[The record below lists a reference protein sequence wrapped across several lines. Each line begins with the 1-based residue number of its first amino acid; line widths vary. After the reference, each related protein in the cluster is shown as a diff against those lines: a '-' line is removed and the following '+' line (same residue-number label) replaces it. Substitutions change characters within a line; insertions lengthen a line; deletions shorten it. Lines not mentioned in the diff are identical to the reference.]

1 MGADSSSVPVAGGGD
16 MMIRQ
21 RGIALITAVLITALI
36 SIIAVTMVSEQQL
49 DIRQTGNILDRTQA
63 WQFALG
69 METIAL
75 QALLKDVEDN
85 QVDHK
90 MEDWGKPVQFP
101 APDGA
106 EGDMIGGRI
115 EDLQGRFNLNNLI
128 DGNGNI
134 VPGQIDQF
142 KRLLRELKLPEGFA
156 EKVADWIDVDSEPQ
170 GMEGAEDGEYSRLDP
185 PYRTGNTPL
194 VSPSELLLIMS
205 AEEYKKLEKFVA
217 ALPPQGSGSTKI
229 NVNTASREV
238 LLSLDSVTP
247 EDIDELLQQ
256 REQLEKQDSRGF
268 TDMNEI
274 LALPGFQNR
283 PSGQNNFTQY
293 IRDKC
298 CSTKSDFF
306 LASIFAQFDKGEVP
320 LRSLI
325 QRTKPQGQPKYKVYT
340 VLRTQGD
347 Y

>member
-1 MGADSSSVPVAGGGD
+1 VGADSSSVPVAGGGD

-217 ALPPQGSGSTKI
+217 VLPRRSTKI
-229 NVNTASREV
+229 NINTAPREV
-238 LLSLDSVTP
+238 LLSLDFVTSA
-247 EDIDELLQQ
+247 DIDELLQR
-256 REQLEKQDSRGF
+256 REQLEKQNNSGF
-268 TDMNEI
+268 AKIDDAF
-274 LALPGFQNR
+274 ALPGFEVLI
-283 PSGQNNFTQY
+283 NNNPEFRQY
-293 IRDKC
+293 FERN
-298 CSTKSDFF
+298 CSVKSEFF
-306 LASIFAQFDKGEVP
+306 LAHIYARFDKGEVA

-325 QRTKPQGQPKYKVYT
+325 QRAKPEGQSKYKVHP